1 MTAPNEIRPAA
12 GSPQASSEANSTTP
26 IPESLLVPLLDAAAN
41 TVARNETGSLPPVL
55 RPLAGFDRRGL
66 QSSTARQQLRRALE
80 VDEGFR
86 DRVVERFAARSEVVA
101 ALESWDVNEAL
112 RRADEAA
119 DRSDLPWLASALYAV
134 RPSGWEFG
142 LGVLCAS
149 FERERA
155 EREQEAD
162 AKARE
167 LQLSTLD
174 EARRRAETARDE
186 AQESAKRFDE
196 ELREERRARRERE
209 LRAEHEIEDAHG
221 RRRNAEGT
229 AEATRAEL
237 EEARAREAK
246 AGDRARAAEQALRD
260 LQRKWKEQQ
269 AAASAA
275 TRAAARAAE
284 QAALRPA
291 PPAPP
296 APEPARASEPAPA
309 PDPEPSR
316 RQRSPVRAPVPCP
329 PGMHRDSPQA
339 LDAMLRAKG
348 VVLVVDGY
356 NVSMAGWGQVQLAA
370 QRERLAVALS
380 RLHLQTR
387 CSVVLVFDGA
397 GVEGVAPTRRPGVR
411 VVFSDADEQADPVI
425 VRTVAEL
432 SSATPAVVATSDR
445 WVQENA
451 AGQGAAVVSAETL
464 LAAIRR

>member
-1 MTAPNEIRPAA
+1 MTAPNEIRPAV
-12 GSPQASSEANSTTP
+12 GSPQASPDADSTTP
-26 IPESLLVPLLDAAAN
+26 IPESLLVPLLDTAAN

-86 DRVVERFAARSEVVA
+86 DRVVERFSARSEVVA

-112 RRADEAA
+112 PRADEAA

-186 AQESAKRFDE
+186 AVDLANRVDE

-209 LRAEHEIEDAHG
+209 LRAEREVDDAHR

-229 AEATRAEL
+229 ADAIRVEL

-246 AGDRARAAEQALRD
+246 AGDRARAAEQGLRD
-260 LQRKWKEQQ
+260 AQRAMKEQQ
-269 AAASAA
+269 AATA
-275 TRAAARAAE
+275 AAARAVAIAAE
-284 QAALRPA
+284 QAAPT
-291 PPAPP
+291 PAPP
-296 APEPARASEPAPA
+296 APEPARAPQPAPA
-309 PDPEPSR
+309 PAPQPSPGQQR
-316 RQRSPVRAPVPCP
+316 RPGRTPVPCP
-329 PGMHRDSPQA
+329 PGMHRDSAEA
-339 LDAMLRAKG
+339 LDAMLRATG

-380 RLHLQTR
+380 RLHLQTKS
-387 CSVVLVFDGA
+387 SVILVFDGA

-432 SSATPAVVATSDR
+432 SPTTPAVVATSDK
-445 WVQENA
+445 WVQEQA
-451 AGQGAAVVSAETL
+451 ASHGATVVSAETL

>member
-1 MTAPNEIRPAA
+1 MTAPNETRPSA
-12 GSPQASSEANSTTP
+12 GTQPASDQGATTATP

-80 VDEGFR
+80 VDDGFR
-86 DRVVERFAARSEVVA
+86 DRVVERFADKPEVVA
-101 ALESWDVNEAL
+101 ALESWDVAVAL

-134 RPSGWEFG
+134 QPPGWEFG

-155 EREQEAD
+155 AREQEAD

-186 AQESAKRFDE
+186 ALEAANRLDE

-209 LRAEHEIEDAHG
+209 LRAEREVEDAHR

-229 AEATRAEL
+229 AEATRTEV

-246 AGDRARAAEQALRD
+246 AGDRARVAEQGLRAA
-260 LQRKWKEQQ
+260 QRAMKEQQ
-269 AAASAA
+269 AAPLTKWPGPPYS
-275 TRAAARAAE
+275 RPSE
-284 QAALRPA
+284 PHLRPRQWSPNQRA
-291 PPAPP
+291 PCRNLSPNRSRRPGA
-296 APEPARASEPAPA
+296 A
-309 PDPEPSR
+309 PSR
-316 RQRSPVRAPVPCP
+316 SHPVPCP
-329 PGMHRDSPQA
+329 PGMHRDSPEA
-339 LDAMLRAKG
+339 LDAMLRAQG

-387 CSVVLVFDGA
+387 CSVILVFDGA

-411 VVFSDADEQADPVI
+411 VVFSAADEQADPVI
-425 VRTVAEL
+425 VRTVADL
-432 SSATPAVVATSDR
+432 SPTTPAVVATSDR

-451 AGQGAAVVSAETL
+451 ATQGAAVVSAATL
-464 LAAIRR
+464 LELVRR

>member
-1 MTAPNEIRPAA
+1 MTAPNEIRPPA
-12 GSPQASSEANSTTP
+12 GSPQTSPDTDSSTP

-86 DRVVERFAARSEVVA
+86 DRVVERFAGRSEVVA
-101 ALESWDVNEAL
+101 ALDSWDVNEAL

-142 LGVLCAS
+142 LGVLCAAH
-149 FERERA
+149 ERERG

-167 LQLSTLD
+167 LQLSTLE

-186 AQESAKRFDE
+186 ALELANRVDA
-196 ELREERRARRERE
+196 ELREERRARRERDV
-209 LRAEHEIEDAHG
+209 RAEHAVEDAHR

-229 AEATRAEL
+229 AETTRAEL
-237 EEARAREAK
+237 EDARAREVK
-246 AGDRARAAEQALRD
+246 AGERARAAEQALRD

-275 TRAAARAAE
+275 ARAAAAE
-284 QAALRPA
+284 QAV
-291 PPAPP
+291 PPSVVPT
-296 APEPARASEPAPA
+296 PEPVRAPEPAPA
-309 PDPEPSR
+309 PATERQPTPGER
-316 RQRSPVRAPVPCP
+316 RAGRTPVPCP
-329 PGMHRDSPQA
+329 PGMHQDSPEA

-387 CSVVLVFDGA
+387 CSVILVFDGA

-432 SSATPAVVATSDR
+432 SDTTPAVVATSDR

-451 AGQGAAVVSAETL
+451 ASQGAAVVSAETL